1 MSMLYVFNHINNDCL
16 GVKRMKLDRD
26 IVFLEKSIAKSDYAS
41 ARTIIENNIEKLSSP
56 RIRSKLSMEALTFLN
71 CVIQL
76 NDKSNQDLFSRETQL
91 IIRHINS
98 LAYDC
103 RFAELKSY
111 AFLQK
116 DLLSNPKI
124 YNALCEDAKTFLPK
138 PKNIE
143 IQEVA
148 AVHNM

>member
-1 MSMLYVFNHINNDCL
+1 MKVLYDFNHINVYYL
-16 GVKRMKLDRD
+16 GVKRIKLDRD
-26 IVFLEKSIAKSDYAS
+26 ILFLEKSIAKSDFTS
-41 ARTIIENNIEKLSSP
+41 ARIIIEHNKEKLSSP

-76 NDKSNQDLFSRETQL
+76 NSESNQDLLSRETLL

-103 RFAELKSY
+103 KFAELKSY
-111 AFLQK
+111 SFLQK

-124 YNALCEDAKTFLPK
+124 YNSLCEDAKTFLPK
-138 PKNIE
+138 PKNIDM
-143 IQEVA
+143 QEVA
-148 AVHNM
+148 AVNNM